1 MVLTDGKWAGNVV
14 ALPNNRVRVTSPA
27 FWVTGE
33 GAPDFRPSQFTHC
46 AEQDDSYMDSDVTF
60 DNLYRDNFNENSEG
74 LYTGVRD
81 GDGESSDE

>member
-1 MVLTDGKWAGNVV
+1 M
-14 ALPNNRVRVTSPA
+14 
-27 FWVTGE
+27 
-33 GAPDFRPSQFTHC
+33 HC